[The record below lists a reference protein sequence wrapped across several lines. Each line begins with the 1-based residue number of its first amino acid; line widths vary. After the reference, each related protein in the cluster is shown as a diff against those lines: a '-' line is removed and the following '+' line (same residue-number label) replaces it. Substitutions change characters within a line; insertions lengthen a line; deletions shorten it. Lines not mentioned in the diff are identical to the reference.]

1 MDSGAPRSGELVSV
15 RNVTFGYG
23 ETPVL
28 LDVTLSLFKRDFLA
42 LIGPNGS
49 GKTTL
54 LKVILGLLKPGRG
67 EVSLMGES
75 VGCFRDWQKIGYIPQ
90 KATHVDPMFPAS
102 VREVVAMALFSNRRI
117 LGLTRRQG
125 DEAISRALRQVGMEP
140 YAKVRIGRLSGG
152 QQQRVFIARALVTRP
167 EILFLDE
174 PTTGVDSET
183 QGRFYELLA
192 GLNREE
198 GLSIVVVTHDI
209 GIVNKHINQV
219 ACLNQSLIYHGSHEE
234 FCRTGALKEMLS
246 GGDHLVA
253 HEH

>member
-1 MDSGAPRSGELVSV
+1 MDSGAARNTELIAV

-28 LDVTLSLFKRDFLA
+28 LNIDLSLFKGDFLA

-54 LKVILGLLKPGRG
+54 IKVILGLLKPTRG
-67 EVSLMGES
+67 EVFLMGEP
-75 VGCFRDWQKIGYIPQ
+75 VGSFRDWQKIGYIPQ
-90 KATHVDPMFPAS
+90 KATHVDPVFPAS
-102 VREVVAMALFSNRRI
+102 VREVVAMALFSNRKT
-117 LGLTRRQG
+117 LGFSRRQA
-125 DEAISRALRQVGMEP
+125 DEAVVRALRQVGMESH
-140 YAKVRIGRLSGG
+140 ARTRIGRLSGG

-174 PTTGVDSET
+174 PTTGVDAET
-183 QGRFYELLA
+183 QGRFYDLLA

-198 GLSIVVVTHDI
+198 GMTIVVVTHDI
-209 GIVNKHINQV
+209 GIVNRNINQV
-219 ACLNQSLIYHGSHEE
+219 ACLNQSLVYHGSHKE
-234 FCRTGALKEMLS
+234 FCRADAFKDLLA
-246 GGDHLVA
+246 GGNHLVA